1 MKYKLFIIAF
11 LCLFMSSGA
20 GAQRIQKQEYLR
32 FNPDYHFYPSGDPTG
47 LFYHD
52 GKYYNA
58 WGRYYGT
65 DFVHWTA
72 TDAARRLNELR
83 AMLADPS
90 VSEAEKDEIR
100 RKMMAGR
107 LGGSG
112 SIVVDED
119 NVAGFGKNAWLAYY
133 HNELQ
138 PFRTQ
143 VIGMS
148 YSTDEGA
155 TWKRYEEKYPVLNI
169 NSREIRDPK
178 IFWHDKTQKWIMA
191 IGWAEAPK
199 VKFFSSVNLIDWEFM
214 SDFGPWGAV
223 NGVWECVDFFPLA
236 VDGNPDNV
244 KWVIAISVQPY
255 TGQYF
260 VGDFDG
266 TRFVLDEDFA
276 RQLTYDH
283 VPQGDVLFDFER
295 GIDEWD
301 MEGESFYESPTD
313 VSLYRQGA
321 VMGRVGRYY
330 VDSYSNEGRSTGKIT
345 SPEFE
350 ITRNCLNFL
359 IGGAYNPGK
368 SCINLIIDGEVVRT
382 ETGRNASSMQWS
394 GWDVSEYRGKKG
406 RIQVVDAVPD
416 GSSYVYVDHIM
427 LCDELKVMEP
437 QKAFWFDYG
446 QDFFAVRSWN
456 TYAPDEDR
464 VVWTAWMGSW
474 RYNGLEPVSG
484 IQSIPREVSL
494 KTFPEGIRLVQKPI
508 EELQT
513 LREGKTDIEG
523 TVFEGVWSPKKLDP
537 KNNVYELIVE
547 FENIDSEEFGVR
559 VCVGDQEKTSVGY
572 DVTEEELYFDRRYSG
587 LNDFIDFHPAVFKG
601 PMKNRSNTVKL
612 HLFVDNCSVEVF
624 GNDGETCISNKI
636 YPSEDSTGIEFFS
649 YGGDV
654 RVRSVEYY
662 PLKGGVMKNEM

>member
-1 MKYKLFIIAF
+1 MKSKFFIIAF
-11 LCLFMSSGA
+11 LCLFMSSGVN
-20 GAQRIQKQEYLR
+20 AQRNQKPEYQR

-47 LFYHD
+47 LFYYD
-52 GKYYNA
+52 GKYHNA

-65 DFVHWTA
+65 DFVHWTE
-72 TDAARRLNELR
+72 TDASKKLNELR
-83 AMLADPS
+83 TRLADPS
-90 VSEAEKDEIR
+90 VSQDEKDEIR
-100 RKMMAGR
+100 RKMMNGR

-112 SIVVDED
+112 SIVVDER

-148 YSTDEGA
+148 YSTDEGT
-155 TWKRYEEKYPVLNI
+155 TWTRYEEKYPVLNI

-199 VKFFSSVNLIDWEFM
+199 VKFFSSTNLIDWEFM

-236 VDGNPDNV
+236 VDVNPDNV

-266 TRFVLDEDFA
+266 TRFVLDKDFA
-276 RQLTYDH
+276 QQLTYSY

-301 MEGESFYESPTD
+301 IEGESFYESPTD

-330 VDSYSNEGRSTGKIT
+330 VDSYSNEGKSTGKMT
-345 SPEFE
+345 SPEFKVA
-350 ITRNCLNFL
+350 RNYINFL
-359 IGGAYNPGK
+359 IGGAYNPGI
-368 SCINLIIDGEVVRT
+368 SCINLIVDGEIVRT

-394 GWDVSEYRGKKG
+394 GWDVSEYRGKSA

-416 GSSYVYVDHIM
+416 GTSYVYVDHIM

-437 QKAFWFDYG
+437 QNAFWFDYG

-464 VVWTAWMGSW
+464 VIWTAWMGSW
-474 RYNGLEPVSG
+474 RYNGLEPVRG

-508 EELQT
+508 VELQS
-513 LREGKTDIEG
+513 LRDGKTIMEG
-523 TVFEGVWSPKKLDP
+523 TCFEGVWSSKKLSP
-537 KNNVYELIVE
+537 KNNVYELVVE
-547 FENIDSEEFGVR
+547 FENVDSEEFGVR
-559 VCVGDQEKTSVGY
+559 VCVGAQDRTSVGY
-572 DVTEEELYFDRRYSG
+572 KVSDEELYFDRRYSG
-587 LNDFIDFHPAVFKG
+587 LNDFVDFHPALFKG
-601 PMKNRSNTVKL
+601 PMKNRDNTVKL

-636 YPSEDSTGIEFFS
+636 YPSEGSNGIEFFS
-649 YGGDV
+649 YGGNV
-654 RVRSVEYY
+654 KVKSIEFY
-662 PLKGGVMKNEM
+662 PLKGGVMN